1 LIIHKI
7 QPAFYPNL
15 SQTSRRVFLIIKK
28 MKLYK
33 SSHPLTA
40 CMVMSSLLLAVATTV
55 KAADRP
61 FLETDTA
68 MVEDDD
74 ERTFEFS
81 AWLVKLKQERA
92 LQAALE
98 YNFNPTL
105 SAEVELGWLKNK
117 EDGSRER
124 SVELGLRKVWIDPAR
139 EGWGLGSNVN
149 LGWSRTDEH
158 GWKYQSLRAVMTYS
172 LPLLEKQIWL
182 HANAGL
188 LREQDE
194 LKTYGI
200 WSLAAQARLRKDI
213 SLFTEYAH
221 QAQKSTMVQGGVR
234 WWAKKDKLA
243 LDFAVGQQRPQD
255 ADRQNFINVGL
266 SFYDLDYK

>member
-1 LIIHKI
+1 M
-7 QPAFYPNL
+7 F
-15 SQTSRRVFLIIKK
+15 RK
-28 MKLYK
+28 MKNHTNK
-33 SSHPLTA
+33 HAIVAGITISI
-40 CMVMSSLLLAVATTV
+40 LLLAAPPAAN
-55 KAADRP
+55 AADRP

-81 AWLVKLKQERA
+81 TWLVKLKQERA
-92 LQAALE
+92 IQTALE

-105 SAEVELGWLKNK
+105 SAEVELGWAKNK

-139 EGWGLGSNVN
+139 DGWGLGSNVN
-149 LGWSRTDEH
+149 LGWSRNDEH
-158 GWKYQSLRAVMTYS
+158 GWKYGSLRAVMTYS
-172 LPLLEKQIWL
+172 LPLLENQIWL
-182 HANAGL
+182 HANAGV

-194 LKTYGI
+194 RKTYGI

-213 SLFTEYAH
+213 TLFTEYAH
-221 QAQKSTMVQGGVR
+221 QAQKNQLLQGGVR
-234 WWAKKDKLA
+234 WWAKKDKVA
-243 LDFAVGQQRPQD
+243 LDFAVGKQKPHD
-255 ADRQNFINVGL
+255 ADRQNFVNVGL